1 MYQRILVPVDGSP
14 TSEAGLSEAVKLA
27 KLTGASI
34 QLVHVID
41 DLPFMMGTD
50 GFGAMSADILGIMKE
65 AGQKVLVNARK
76 LVELSGVPVETVLFD
91 TFEGSLSERVASQAL
106 AWKADLIVLG
116 THGRRGMQRMLLG
129 SGAEQIVR
137 SSALPV
143 LLVRGPASD

>member
-76 LVELSGVPVETVLFD
+76 LVEMSGVPVETVLFD
-91 TFEGSLSERVASQAL
+91 TFEGRLSERVAFQAL

-116 THGRRGMQRMLLG
+116 THGRRGVQRMLLG